1 MKILLIEDDLNLCMT
16 IKNQLSIQGFLV
28 DICNTGDEAFLY
40 AINQDNEY
48 DLTIVDRIL
57 PVIDG
62 LSIIKAMRQKD
73 IQIPIII
80 ITGMSKLD
88 DKIEG
93 LDSGADDYLLKP
105 FHVKELSARI
115 SLFNQCIKYFLCS
128 TLYIVFTDNTPY

>member
-1 MKILLIEDDLNLCMT
+1 MKILLIEEYLNLCMT
-16 IKNQLSIQGFLV
+16 IKNQLSIEGFLV

-48 DLTIVDRIL
+48 DLAIVDRIL

-88 DKIEG
+88 VKIEG

>member
-1 MKILLIEDDLNLCMT
+1 MKILLIEEYLNLCMT
-16 IKNQLSIQGFLV
+16 IKNQLSIEGFLV

-48 DLTIVDRIL
+48 DLAIVDHIL

>member
-16 IKNQLSIQGFLV
+16 IKNHLSIEGFLV

-48 DLTIVDRIL
+48 DLAIVDRIL

>member
-16 IKNQLSIQGFLV
+16 IKNQLSIEGFLV

-48 DLTIVDRIL
+48 DLAIVDRIL

>member
-1 MKILLIEDDLNLCMT
+1 MKILLIEEYLNLCMT
-16 IKNQLSIQGFLV
+16 IKNQLSIEGFLV

-48 DLTIVDRIL
+48 DLAIVDRIL